1 MDRHLT
7 GRLLLVLL
15 AALLA
20 WPASADWVVRPV
32 ALNLPSLISAD
43 VVVSGGQVVVG
54 YSTLGDYRSAPT
66 TLARLGDPL
75 WSYQQLNQ
83 NMGATALATDPQG
96 RLYMAGTNSQGIVY
110 VGQDLGMWGGLQIG
124 PANQT
129 CFPMASPRLAVNSRG
144 VPAIAM
150 PNANTSNGSV
160 IYSQFN
166 VPTGTWASET
176 LTTKVSS
183 PFGCALAFDENDHPI
198 VTAAADS
205 NQITTLVTSRKTDG
219 SWMYS
224 TVGQADMAWGMSM
237 AYDSDRGVAV
247 AYVNAA
253 QTLCVWTASQTY
265 NLGVPRYL
273 APHSLAFDPSGQ
285 LILADTDTNGHHA
298 VLTTMGPAGTSTQT
312 LPTLPSVSSP
322 WVCANLAFD
331 AQGKPLVLCSNPL
344 WFNYPGAVAL
354 VGQDL
359 PVLMPGDANGDD
371 KVAFDDY
378 LTLEAAFGT
387 ASAIPDRADF
397 NLDGKV
403 DFSDYLILEAN
414 FGRVTAI
421 PEPITLTI
429 LAAGLGLLS
438 RRRR

>member
-15 AALLA
+15 PALLA

-32 ALNLPSLISAD
+32 ALNLPALVSAD
-43 VVVSGGQVVVG
+43 VVVSGGQIVVG
-54 YSTLGDYRSAPT
+54 YSTTGDSRYAPT

-75 WSYQQLNQ
+75 WNYQQLNQ
-83 NMGATALATDPQG
+83 NIGATTLATDPQG

-124 PANQT
+124 PTNQS
-129 CFPMASPRLAVNSRG
+129 FVPFASPRLAVNSRG
-144 VPAIAM
+144 VPAIVTM
-150 PNANTSNGSV
+150 SNASYGSV
-160 IYSQFN
+160 VYSQFN

-176 LTTKVSS
+176 LTTKFANV
-183 PFGCALAFDENDHPI
+183 FGCGLAFDENDQPI
-198 VTAAADS
+198 VTATADA
-205 NQITTLVTSRKTDG
+205 NQMTTLVTSRKVEG
-219 SWMYS
+219 AWMNS

-237 AYDSDRGVAV
+237 AYDHDRGVAV

-253 QTLCVWTASQTY
+253 ETLCVWTASQTY
-265 NLGVPRYL
+265 NLGVPRYM

-285 LILADTDTNGHHA
+285 LILADTDPDGHHP

-312 LPTLPSVSSP
+312 LPALPSIPSP
-322 WVCANLAFD
+322 WIFASLAFD
-331 AQGKPLVLCSNPL
+331 AQGRPLVLCGNQFS
-344 WFNYPGAVAL
+344 FNAPGAVAL

-371 KVAFDDY
+371 KVTFDDY
-378 LTLEAAFGT
+378 LVLEADFGRT
-387 ASAIPDRADF
+387 SATPDRADF
-397 NLDGKV
+397 NMDGKV
-403 DFSDYLILEAN
+403 NFDDYLILEAN
-414 FGRVTAI
+414 FGRTTAV
-421 PEPITLTI
+421 PEPVTMAI